1 MHNPFRYVVIM
12 RENSLRVAEVEVVA
26 EAAMEYK
33 SEEFSKIYLNTTD
46 KKNILGKIL
55 QSPTHRWRTALSS
68 TLPGTGGTGSTG

>member
-46 KKNILGKIL
+46 KKISLEKYYSH
-55 QSPTHRWRTALSS
+55 QPTAGE
-68 TLPGTGGTGSTG
+68 LP